1 MYIDTGALIGSP
13 WGHMHTESSEYT
25 FDDQNHWKV
34 CPECGIKLVDTVCNH
49 SSSYGILE
57 RWTSTQ
63 SATETQEGIWQK
75 TCSSCMYAYDTV
87 TSPAVSEQTIVS
99 SYEELQA
106 ALAKG
111 GKQWITLKKKS
122 SENTWIFQED
132 MESDDMLVL
141 DDPEA
146 DITIDLNHCSVI
158 RNTGK
163 YDNALFDIRQ
173 GKLRIFSTQLTG
185 IPANDWNMQFQSAA
199 YTSCLFSV
207 GKMVLCI

>member
-1 MYIDTGALIGSP
+1 
-13 WGHMHTESSEYT
+13 
-25 FDDQNHWKV
+25 
-34 CPECGIKLVDTVCNH
+34 
-49 SSSYGILE
+49 
-57 RWTSTQ
+57 
-63 SATETQEGIWQK
+63 
-75 TCSSCMYAYDTV
+75 MYAYDTV

-122 SENTWIFQED
+122 SENTWIYQED

-141 DDPEA
+141 DDPDA

-158 RNTGK
+158 RDTGR

-185 IPANDWNMQFQSAA
+185 IPANDIRPVCSA
-199 YTSCLFSV
+199 LE
-207 GKMVLCI
+207 KMVPCI